1 MQIKRFEAKTMTAAL
16 KMVKDEFGVDAV
28 ILSARTL
35 RQSGG
40 FFGTGRAAG
49 VEVTAAKDSGWSV
62 YNAVGRKIPDPAEPA
77 GRRRRRNVRCGAACS
92 NRSTPASG
100 R

>member
-1 MQIKRFEAKTMTAAL
+1 MTVAL

-40 FFGTGRAAG
+40 FFGAGRAA
-49 VEVTAAKDSGWSV
+49 EW
-62 YNAVGRKIPDPAEPA
+62 R
-77 GRRRRRNVRCGAACS
+77 
-92 NRSTPASG
+92 
-100 R
+100 